1 MKPPDIAEVAKRSGV
16 PASTLR
22 YYEEKGLI
30 ESIGRRGARR
40 VFGPGVFQQLALIAL
55 GQAGGFSLDEISGMF
70 SQDGRPQMERA
81 KIEARAIELEQTI
94 RRLRATRDALL
105 HVAACPAPSHLEC
118 PTFARMLKVAA
129 SGRLNGGKRQSS
141 RAGAVR
147 KKRDSRKRPA
157 W

>member
-40 VFGPGVFQQLALIAL
+40 VFGPGVFQQLAFIAL
-55 GQAGGFSLDEISGMF
+55 GQAGGFSLEEISGMF
-70 SQDGRPQMERA
+70 SRDGRPRVERA
-81 KIEARAIELEQTI
+81 KIEAKVTELERII
-94 RRLRATRDALL
+94 RRLQATRNALL
-105 HVAACPAPSHLEC
+105 HVAACPASNHLEC

-129 SGRLNGGKRQSS
+129 SGRLKGN
-141 RAGAVR
+141 
-147 KKRDSRKRPA
+147 RPPRFKG
-157 W
+157 